1 MKYLEIAQG
10 SPRNRGLLIAK
21 ESLVK
26 YIKKDEA
33 LFRSTYL
40 YDDEAIDY
48 VSAKGSLKDFFGKR
62 YIDKIILDVDKK
74 DNSDELT
81 QSKTI
86 DIVNKLE
93 DFEVYSNSYMIFFS
107 GTGYHILVSNE
118 VFGFEASPDLPLK
131 VKSTLVRLFPE
142 VDPAVFIRTAIYRV
156 QHTINKKK
164 DLYKIPLTKEE
175 LINFEP
181 KRIQNMAK
189 DGRYDFKYTPLEGN
203 KQLNKYIINDL
214 PKIISMKSVVEPKNN
229 VPCVQDMLMK
239 GPREGGRAKTAL
251 RIASHF
257 RRHGIPSDFA
267 KLSLLHWN
275 AKSLNDNKIVDIVEN
290 TYNYGYQHACSDEI
304 MREHCKTNCIHFQ
317 RKDYLIGVKS
327 SSELQ
332 KDLHERLTTNFH
344 GRTIKLSEMLGLNV
358 DSDIYPGELV
368 TIFGPT
374 GSNKTTFAQ
383 NIALGMDFVNNR
395 INREWQIPTL
405 FLSLELSD
413 WYMHRRHL
421 QIVANV
427 SKEEATDN
435 YDTIYENHKDELSHL
450 VVQTISPTI
459 KDIQTKIKELQPAL
473 VVVDYIDLIEVPRNR
488 AEYDKIKHVSH
499 SLSNLAVNMDVIII
513 QISQVSRDYSRNE
526 VLDLYAGKG
535 SGAIENASRKV
546 IGLNGQANET
556 KKTVHMFKNTDGDSN
571 WECDVEWHP
580 SFRLRRMNN
589 V

>member
-10 SPRNRGLLIAK
+10 SPRHRGLLIAK
-21 ESLVK
+21 ESLAN

-40 YDDEAIDY
+40 YDDDAMDY
-48 VSAKGSLKDFFGKR
+48 VNSKGSLRDFFGKR
-62 YIDKIILDVDKK
+62 YIDKIIIDIDKK

-86 DIVNKLE
+86 EIVNKLE
-93 DFEVYSNSYMIFFS
+93 DFGVYNNSYIIFFS
-107 GTGYHILVSNE
+107 GTGYHITVTND
-118 VFGFEASPDLPLK
+118 VFGFEPSPDLPLK
-131 VKSTLVRLFPE
+131 VKSTLVKLFPE
-142 VDPAVFIRTAIYRV
+142 IDAAVYIRTAIYRV

-175 LINFEP
+175 LTNFNP
-181 KRIQNMAK
+181 DRIKSMAK
-189 DGRYDFKYTPLEGN
+189 NGRYDFTYTPLEGD
-203 KQLNKYIINDL
+203 KQLSKYIINDL
-214 PKIISMKSVVEPKNN
+214 PKIISMKSVVEPRNN

-275 AKSLNDNKIVDIVEN
+275 NKSLNDHKIVDIVEN

-304 MREHCKTNCIHFQ
+304 MREHCKTNCIHFL

-344 GRTIKLSEMLGLNV
+344 GRTIKLSKMLGLDV

-395 INREWQIPTL
+395 INKEWQIPTL

-421 QIVANV
+421 QIVADV
-427 SKEEATDN
+427 SKEDATDN
-435 YDTIYENHKDELSHL
+435 YDGIYEKHKDELSHI

-473 VVVDYIDLIEVPRNR
+473 VVVDYIDLIEVPRSR

-513 QISQVSRDYSRNE
+513 QISQVSRNYSRND

-580 SFRLRRMNN
+580 SFRLRRTTD

>member
-40 YDDEAIDY
+40 YDDDAMDY
-48 VSAKGSLKDFFGKR
+48 VNSKGSLRDFFGKR
-62 YIDKIILDVDKK
+62 YIDKIIIDIDKK

-81 QSKTI
+81 QSKAI

-93 DFEVYSNSYMIFFS
+93 DFGVYNNSYIIFFS
-107 GTGYHILVSNE
+107 GTGYHITVAND
-118 VFGFEASPDLPLK
+118 VFGFEPSPDLPLK
-131 VKSTLVRLFPE
+131 VKSTLVKLFPE
-142 VDPAVFIRTAIYRV
+142 VDAAVYIRTAIYRV

-175 LINFEP
+175 LMNFEP
-181 KRIQNMAK
+181 KRIQSMAQN
-189 DGRYDFKYTPLEGN
+189 GRYDFTYTPLEGKN
-203 KQLNKYIINDL
+203 QLNKYIINDL

-275 AKSLNDNKIVDIVEN
+275 NKSLNDKKIIDIVEN

-327 SSELQ
+327 SGELQ
-332 KDLHERLTTNFH
+332 QDLHERLTTNFQ
-344 GRTIKLSEMLGLNV
+344 GRTIKLSKMLGLNV

-421 QIVANV
+421 QIVADV
-427 SKEEATDN
+427 SKEDATDN
-435 YDTIYENHKDELSHL
+435 YDGIYEKHKDELSHL

-473 VVVDYIDLIEVPRNR
+473 VVVDYIDLIEVPRGR

-513 QISQVSRDYSRNE
+513 QISQVARNYSRND

-556 KKTVHMFKNTDGDSN
+556 AKTVHMFKNTDGDSN

-580 SFRLRRMNN
+580 SFRLRRTN

>member
-1 MKYLEIAQG
+1 
-10 SPRNRGLLIAK
+10 
-21 ESLVK
+21 
-26 YIKKDEA
+26 
-33 LFRSTYL
+33 
-40 YDDEAIDY
+40 
-48 VSAKGSLKDFFGKR
+48 
-62 YIDKIILDVDKK
+62 
-74 DNSDELT
+74 
-81 QSKTI
+81 
-86 DIVNKLE
+86 
-93 DFEVYSNSYMIFFS
+93 
-107 GTGYHILVSNE
+107 
-118 VFGFEASPDLPLK
+118 
-131 VKSTLVRLFPE
+131 
-142 VDPAVFIRTAIYRV
+142 
-156 QHTINKKK
+156 
-164 DLYKIPLTKEE
+164 
-175 LINFEP
+175 
-181 KRIQNMAK
+181 
-189 DGRYDFKYTPLEGN
+189 
-203 KQLNKYIINDL
+203 
-214 PKIISMKSVVEPKNN
+214 MKSVVEPKNN

-267 KLSLLHWN
+267 KLSLLHSN
-275 AKSLNDNKIVDIVEN
+275 NKSLNDKKIIDIVEN

-459 KDIQTKIKELQPAL
+459 KDIQTKIKELQPA
-473 VVVDYIDLIEVPRNR
+473 
-488 AEYDKIKHVSH
+488 
-499 SLSNLAVNMDVIII
+499 
-513 QISQVSRDYSRNE
+513 
-526 VLDLYAGKG
+526 
-535 SGAIENASRKV
+535 
-546 IGLNGQANET
+546 
-556 KKTVHMFKNTDGDSN
+556 
-571 WECDVEWHP
+571 
-580 SFRLRRMNN
+580 
-589 V
+589 

>member
-40 YDDEAIDY
+40 YDDDAMDY
-48 VSAKGSLKDFFGKR
+48 VNSKGSLRDFFGKR
-62 YIDKIILDVDKK
+62 YIDKIIIDIDKK

-81 QSKTI
+81 QSKAI

-93 DFEVYSNSYMIFFS
+93 DFGIYDNSYIIFFS
-107 GTGYHILVSNE
+107 GTGYHITVTND
-118 VFGFEASPDLPLK
+118 VFGFEPSPDLPLK
-131 VKSTLVRLFPE
+131 VKSTLVKLFPE
-142 VDPAVFIRTAIYRV
+142 VDAAVYIRTAIYRV

-175 LINFEP
+175 LMNFEP
-181 KRIQNMAK
+181 KRIQGMAQ
-189 DGRYDFKYTPLEGN
+189 DGRYDFTYTPLEGKN
-203 KQLNKYIINDL
+203 QLNKYIINDL

-275 AKSLNDNKIVDIVEN
+275 NKSLNDKKIIDIVEN

-327 SSELQ
+327 SGELQ
-332 KDLHERLTTNFH
+332 QDLHERLTTNFQ
-344 GRTIKLSEMLGLNV
+344 GRTIKLSNMLGLNV

-421 QIVANV
+421 QIVADV
-427 SKEEATDN
+427 SKEDATDN
-435 YDTIYENHKDELSHL
+435 YDGIYEKHKDELSHL

-473 VVVDYIDLIEVPRNR
+473 VVVDYIDLIEVPRGR

-513 QISQVSRDYSRNE
+513 QISQVARNYSRND

-556 KKTVHMFKNTDGDSN
+556 AKTVHMFKNTDGDSN

-580 SFRLRRMNN
+580 SFRLRRTN

>member
-40 YDDEAIDY
+40 YDDDAMDY
-48 VSAKGSLKDFFGKR
+48 VNSKGSLRDFFGKR
-62 YIDKIILDVDKK
+62 YIDKIIIDIDKK

-81 QSKTI
+81 QSKAI

-93 DFEVYSNSYMIFFS
+93 DFGIYDNSYIIFFS
-107 GTGYHILVSNE
+107 GTGYHITVTND
-118 VFGFEASPDLPLK
+118 VFGFEPSPDLPLK
-131 VKSTLVRLFPE
+131 VKSTLVKLFPE
-142 VDPAVFIRTAIYRV
+142 VDAAVYIRTAIYRV

-175 LINFEP
+175 LMNFEP
-181 KRIQNMAK
+181 KRIQSMEQN
-189 DGRYDFKYTPLEGN
+189 GRYDFTYIPLEGKN
-203 KQLNKYIINDL
+203 QLNKYIINDL

-275 AKSLNDNKIVDIVEN
+275 NKSLNDKKIIDIVEN

-327 SSELQ
+327 SGELQ
-332 KDLHERLTTNFH
+332 QDLHERLTTNFQ
-344 GRTIKLSEMLGLNV
+344 GRTIKLSNMLGLNV

-421 QIVANV
+421 QIVADV
-427 SKEEATDN
+427 SKEDATDN
-435 YDTIYENHKDELSHL
+435 YDGIYEKHKDELSHL

-473 VVVDYIDLIEVPRNR
+473 VIVDYIDLIEVPKGR

-513 QISQVSRDYSRNE
+513 QISQVARNYSRND

-556 KKTVHMFKNTDGDSN
+556 AKTVHMFKNTDGDSN

-580 SFRLRRMNN
+580 SFRLRRTN